1 MSDKYKREIE
11 EILKKKGGLNP
22 SSNYEEGFWRQLI
35 GAFSDGL
42 RKISVIRIIVA
53 SAVIVFLSF
62 LFRIPILMWGGVILC
77 LIGYGLFLVRPR
89 NDRAKKYWRG
99 QPIEGRKA
107 SWWNRMRGRTKEDR

>member
-11 EILKKKGGLNP
+11 EILKKQGGLNP
-22 SSNYEEGFWRQLI
+22 ISTYEEGFWKQLM
-35 GAFSDGL
+35 GAFSDRL
-42 RKISVIRIIVA
+42 QKISIIRIIVA

-99 QPIEGRKA
+99 QAIEDRKA
-107 SWWNRMRGRTKEDR
+107 SWWDRIRGRTKEDG